1 MTKRRNF
8 SDKFKAAVALEALR
22 GDKTVQEIAAKR
34 QLHPTQVSTWKRQA
48 IEGMAGVFSDKIKK
62 AESKDGE
69 IKDLHAKIGQLA
81 VENDF
86 LSQGLKPMS
95 PSERREMIRKKNTKL
110 SLTRQCKLLKISR
123 SSLYYTPVGVNTDTL
138 KLMNEIDRVFTKYPF
153 FGSRQIAA
161 YLPQS
166 GLSAGRHRVRRLMG
180 IMGLQAVYKG
190 PNTSKKHPEHRIYPY
205 LLRKLAITQP
215 NQVWC
220 RDITYIPVKRGF
232 LYLVAIMDWATRK
245 VLSWRLSNT
254 LDASF
259 CVEALEEAIA
269 KYGKPEI
276 MNTDQ
281 GSQYTGA
288 GWITTL
294 TKADIK
300 ISMDGWGRYL
310 DNIFIERLWRSLKQE
325 AVYLHELQDGFQ
337 AKRVI
342 DNWIG
347 FYNVERPHTALDKQT
362 PDDAYFGAIQMNQ
375 AA

>member
-1 MTKRRNF
+1 
-8 SDKFKAAVALEALR
+8 
-22 GDKTVQEIAAKR
+22 
-34 QLHPTQVSTWKRQA
+34 
-48 IEGMAGVFSDKIKK
+48 
-62 AESKDGE
+62 
-69 IKDLHAKIGQLA
+69 
-81 VENDF
+81 
-86 LSQGLKPMS
+86 MS
-95 PSERREMIRKKNTKL
+95 PSERREMIRKGNADL

-123 SSLYYTPVGVNTDTL
+123 SSIYYTPVGVNAATL
-138 KLMNEIDRVFTKYPF
+138 KLMHEIDRVFTKYPF

-166 GLSAGRHRVRRLMG
+166 GFAAGRHRVRRLMN
-180 IMGLQAVYKG
+180 IMGLQAIYKG

-205 LLRKLAITQP
+205 LLRKLAITRP

-220 RDITYIPVKRGF
+220 SDITYIPVKRGF

-269 KYGKPEI
+269 KYGKPKI

-294 TKADIK
+294 TDAEVK
-300 ISMDGWGRYL
+300 ISMDGRGRYL

-325 AVYLHELQDGFQ
+325 AVYLHEITDGFQ
-337 AKRVI
+337 AKRII

-347 FYNVERPHTALDKQT
+347 FYNSERPHTALDKRT
-362 PDDAYFGAIQMNQ
+362 PDTAYFTQVEIRK

>member
-1 MTKRRNF
+1 
-8 SDKFKAAVALEALR
+8 
-22 GDKTVQEIAAKR
+22 
-34 QLHPTQVSTWKRQA
+34 
-48 IEGMAGVFSDKIKK
+48 
-62 AESKDGE
+62 
-69 IKDLHAKIGQLA
+69 
-81 VENDF
+81 
-86 LSQGLKPMS
+86 
-95 PSERREMIRKKNTKL
+95 MIRKENTDL

-123 SSLYYTPVGVNTDTL
+123 SSIYYTPVGFDQATID
-138 KLMNEIDRVFTKYPF
+138 LMHEIDRIFTKYPF

-166 GLSAGRHRVRRLMG
+166 RFSAGRHRVRRLIG
-180 IMGLQAVYKG
+180 IMGLQAIYKG
-190 PNTSKKHPEHRIYPY
+190 PNTSKKHPQHKIWPY
-205 LLRKLAITQP
+205 LLRKLSITRS
-215 NQVWC
+215 NHVWC
-220 RDITYIPVKRGF
+220 SDITYIPVKNGF

-259 CVEALEEAIA
+259 CPLGRLLCNRLPTMVEALEDAIA

-300 ISMDGWGRYL
+300 ISMDGRGRYL

-325 AVYLHELQDGFQ
+325 AVYLHEINDGFQ
-337 AKRVI
+337 AKRII
-342 DNWIG
+342 DDWIG
-347 FYNVERPHTALDKQT
+347 FYNSERPHTALDKRT
-362 PDDAYFGAIQMNQ
+362 PDAAYFDQSEARK